1 MNLMDHT
8 DDQEHTKKQTHHN
21 QSSQWALPLILI
33 AAIIIILFVFSSF
46 PLGERAI
53 TIPHEELLEI
63 FVGYAILAA
72 EVAATVV
79 VVVSVIEATINFLRG
94 LVEKKFSHRIRSSET
109 LRLRLGHRLGLALE
123 FALASDILR
132 IAISPTLSDLVF
144 LLIIIL
150 LRFLLNFFLEDESA
164 TIKATELYPDL
175 EPCDSDEV

>member
-1 MNLMDHT
+1 MDLNN
-8 DDQEHTKKQTHHN
+8 DQEQPKKQHHH
-21 QSSQWALPLILI
+21 SLTSQWILPLILI
-33 AAIIIILFVFSSF
+33 AAIIVILLVFRGF
-46 PLGERAI
+46 PLEDRAI
-53 TIPHEELLEI
+53 TIPHEETLEI

-72 EVAATVV
+72 EIAAMIVVVISVMEATV
-79 VVVSVIEATINFLRG
+79 NFLRG
-94 LVEKKFSHRIRSSET
+94 LVSREFSHRIRSSET

-164 TIKATELYPDL
+164 TIKATEMYPDL
-175 EPCDSDEV
+175 EPCGKDEPC